1 MTLRRS
7 SVLALAL
14 VAMVAF
20 GVASCGKPDHEAG
33 GPEPAQVKP
42 ITGSVLHL
50 VTLSPL
56 AMREL
61 GVETQPVRATA
72 TAGGGTTTVIPLT
85 AVIYDPAGKSWAY
98 TVSAPRTFVR
108 RAIVID
114 HMDGD
119 VVFLRSGPPVG
130 APVVTV
136 GDAEL
141 LGAEYGV
148 GEE

>member
-1 MTLRRS
+1 MTWRRS

-14 VAMVAF
+14 LAVVAL
-20 GVASCGKPDHEAG
+20 GVAGCGKPDHEVG

-42 ITGSVLHL
+42 IAGSALHL

-61 GVETQPVRATA
+61 GVQTQPVRVAA

-108 RAIVID
+108 KAIVID
-114 HMDGD
+114 RIDGD
-119 VVFLRSGPPVG
+119 RVFLRSGPPAG